1 MTINLILHLKEFSG
15 QDGLNLNTDD
25 SAEDKDRIASKSLW
39 FLQSNV
45 SKTFTVNQ
53 IKWSY
58 IPFLVVRGS

>member
-53 IKWSY
+53 IK
-58 IPFLVVRGS
+58 